1 MKSLAQIFRAPATL
15 RALLLGATVMV
26 LQGCGMIY
34 KTTGDI
40 LINFGRSEM
49 LPYMMTYDDTAM
61 GCAAGE
67 ALTPLLMSFERVGSN
82 PDSLAVLVYVSAA
95 TCSEALAL
103 EEELRYLRAIRAG
116 NVNEAQ
122 DARTQQK
129 RHAALA
135 AQRQF
140 EAYNRM
146 IQQYGE
152 YDDKNQCPRLRRDFD
167 EMVYM
172 VGLIAGVQSL
182 LNDGIADASVGI
194 PRDIAAKVERG
205 AACLENEK
213 WWGVPRGIRGALW
226 GILPMLAPENAEPWA
241 ELDRATQIG
250 FRKGVRLGSALY
262 AMSAYSQGDDQR
274 LRKVIRDFAAN
285 SDNLDPEYRML
296 DTIAAQLIEGIS
308 DRLWTENTGRR
319 TPFDSLGTFWD
330 DSRSRQPQ
338 FDIDD
343 LL

>member
-1 MKSLAQIFRAPATL
+1 MKFKAMLFTLPSSL
-15 RALLLGATVMV
+15 RAALLGVIVLV

-40 LINFGRSEM
+40 LINFGRAEM
-49 LPYMMTYDDTAM
+49 LPHMMGYDDTAM

-103 EEELRYLRAIRAG
+103 EEELRYLRAVRAG

-129 RHAALA
+129 RHAQVA

-140 EAYNRM
+140 EAYRRM
-146 IQQYGE
+146 VKQYGE
-152 YDDKNQCPRLRRDFD
+152 YDDRNQCPRLRRDFD
-167 EMVYM
+167 ELVYM
-172 VGLIAGVQSL
+172 VGMIAGVQAL
-182 LNDGIADASVGI
+182 LNDGVADAALGI
-194 PRDIAAKVERG
+194 PRDVAAKVERG
-205 AACLENEK
+205 AACLDNEK
-213 WWGVPRGIRGALW
+213 WWGVPRGIRGSLW
-226 GILPMLAPENAEPWA
+226 GILPMLAPENADPWA
-241 ELDRATQIG
+241 ELERSQQIG
-250 FRKGVRLGSALY
+250 FRQGVRLGSALY

-274 LRKVIRDFAAN
+274 LRRVIRDFAGN
-285 SDNLDPEYRML
+285 DGNLDPEYRML

-308 DRLWTENTGRR
+308 DRMWTENTGQR
-319 TPFDSLGTFWD
+319 TPFGGLGTFWD
-330 DSRSRQPQ
+330 ERRSRQPE
-338 FDIDD
+338 FNIED